1 VLFNLKAFNQNI
13 NDLFPS
19 QRKKTFV
26 RVKRIVDDES
36 DEEGQERGRDAIAN
50 ELFEGKFQLILLHN
64 TSFDYLNN

>member
-1 VLFNLKAFNQNI
+1 VLFNLKAFNHNI

-50 ELFEGKFQLILLHN
+50 ELFEGN

>member
-26 RVKRIVDDES
+26 RVKRIVDDDS
-36 DEEGQERGRDAIAN
+36 DEGRERGRDVN
-50 ELFEGKFQLILLHN
+50 SNQGKFQLVFLLPK
-64 TSFDYLNN
+64 

>member
-1 VLFNLKAFNQNI
+1 VLFNLKAFNHNI

-50 ELFEGKFQLILLHN
+50 ELFEGQFQFIFFLINL
-64 TSFDYLNN
+64 FDYRN